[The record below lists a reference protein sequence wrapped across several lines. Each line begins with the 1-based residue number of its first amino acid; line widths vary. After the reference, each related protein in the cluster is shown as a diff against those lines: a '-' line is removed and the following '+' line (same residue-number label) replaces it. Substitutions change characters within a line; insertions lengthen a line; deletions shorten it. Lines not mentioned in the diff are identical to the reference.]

1 MDGGDFG
8 AVSIG
13 IPEWL
18 LWLVSLVI
26 PIIVVLLAVGIWKIV
41 KLFWVLGG

>member
-1 MDGGDFG
+1 MDGGGFG

-26 PIIVVLLAVGIWKIV
+26 PIVVVLLAVGIWKIV